1 MTATNTKI
9 SVIIVSWNTRELLA
23 KALHSL
29 PCDNAE
35 PELEI
40 FVVDNGSQDG
50 SVEMIRTL
58 FPDATM
64 IENEE
69 NLGFAAANNLALQ
82 CVHGEYILLMNSD
95 AELLPGALEAMA
107 SLLSSVQTAGL
118 VGARILNYD
127 RSLQTSF
134 VDFPNLW
141 REFLILSGLGRR
153 VFGSWYPSHKP
164 KQNRLPRPVDYV
176 SGACLLLRRS
186 AYESVGGFD
195 DTYFMYAE
203 EVDLCYRIWQGGWQ
217 VWYQPEAEVLH
228 VGGGSS
234 RSIPTKSE
242 ADLYQSR
249 VIYFMKHH
257 GRMSAALLAGM
268 IVLLTTAK
276 SIVHETLRRVSGGKY
291 GREVVDPRTL
301 SRKLQNVL

>member
-1 MTATNTKI
+1 VTAVNTKI

-35 PELEI
+35 LELEI

-50 SVEMIRTL
+50 SVEMIHRQ
-58 FPDATM
+58 FPGAPL

-69 NLGFAAANNLALQ
+69 NLGFAAANNLAME
-82 CVHGEYILLMNSD
+82 CVHGDFILLLNSD

-107 SLLSSVQTAGL
+107 SLLISVPSAGL
-118 VGARILNYD
+118 IGAKILNPD
-127 RSLQTSF
+127 KSLQLSY

-153 VFGSWYPSHKP
+153 IFGSWYPSHKP
-164 KQNRLPRPVDYV
+164 KQNRIPRPVDYV

-186 AYESVGGFD
+186 AYDSVGGFD

-228 VGGGSS
+228 MGGGSS
-234 RSIPTKSE
+234 RSIPTKRE

-249 VIYFMKHH
+249 VIYFLKHH
-257 GRMSAALLAGM
+257 GWMSAALLAVM
-268 IVLLTTAK
+268 IILLTTAK
-276 SIVHETLRRVSGGKY
+276 SIIHKSLRLVSGGKY

-301 SRKLQNVL
+301 SGELRSVL

>member
-1 MTATNTKI
+1 MNTKI

-29 PCDNAE
+29 PGDNAE
-35 PELEI
+35 FELET

-50 SVEMIRTL
+50 SVEMIRGQ
-58 FPDATM
+58 FPDATL

-82 CVHGEYILLMNSD
+82 RVHGEYILLLNSD

-118 VGARILNYD
+118 VGAWILNPD
-127 RSLQTSF
+127 RSMQASF

-141 REFLILSGLGRR
+141 REFLILSGIGRR
-153 VFGSWYPSHKP
+153 VFGNWYPSHNP
-164 KQNRLPRPVDYV
+164 KQSRVSRSVDYV
-176 SGACLLLRRS
+176 SGACLLVRRS
-186 AYESVGGFD
+186 AYDDVGGFD

-203 EVDLCYRIWQGGWQ
+203 EVDLCYRMWQGGWQ

-228 VGGGSS
+228 MGGGSS
-234 RSIPTKSE
+234 RSIPIKRET
-242 ADLYQSR
+242 DLYQSR
-249 VIYFMKHH
+249 VIYFLKHH
-257 GRMSAALLAGM
+257 GRFSATVLAGM
-268 IVLLTTAK
+268 IFVLTTLK
-276 SIVHETLRRVSGGKY
+276 SIVHKTLRRVSGGKC
-291 GREVVDPRTL
+291 GRQVVDPRTL
-301 SRKLQNVL
+301 SGELRSLL